1 MIDIEKLKDG
11 SEIWFVHQNRPVSII
26 SHGIRKYISESGIQ
40 INVVGRDCDLPADLC
55 YFSEM
60 ELIDDQLDY
69 WRDMKL
75 MKIVKDNA

>member
-11 SEIWFVHQNRPVSII
+11 SEIWFLHQNRPASFI
-26 SHGIRKYISESGIQ
+26 SEGIRKYISMSGIHF
-40 INVVGRDCDLPADLC
+40 NVMGRDCDLPADHC